1 MLNNLVDM
9 LTSFYTFIASFGTAF
24 IPIDDKKESGEKS

>member
-1 MLNNLVDM
+1 MLKDLVDM
-9 LTSFYTFIASFGTAF
+9 LASFYTFIASFGSAF